1 MRHSQVNL
9 SFSPPSSQSHI
20 WVRYIQ
26 FQLRQD
32 NNNSNF
38 RLRLKVKIL
47 FQFKGFVGIYF
58 IFTVDLDILGEP
70 FLDIGYYE
78 NHNTYKTF
86 NAQCSG
92 NCCLI
97 NILSNDILGMY
108 TVIKFLQHNRD
119 STFLKT
125 ISWKGFMII
134 L

>member
-47 FQFKGFVGIYF
+47 FQSRVRRNIFYIYSRF
-58 IFTVDLDILGEP
+58 RYFRRT

-78 NHNTYKTF
+78 NYNTYKTF

>member
-47 FQFKGFVGIYF
+47 FQLGVRRNIFYIYSRF
-58 IFTVDLDILGEP
+58 RYFRRT